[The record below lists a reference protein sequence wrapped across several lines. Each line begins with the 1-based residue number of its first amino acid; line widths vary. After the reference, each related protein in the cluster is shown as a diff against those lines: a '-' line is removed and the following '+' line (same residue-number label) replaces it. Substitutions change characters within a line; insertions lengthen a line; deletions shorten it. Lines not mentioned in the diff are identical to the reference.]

1 MKEIKK
7 WSIYLIGPIICFYI
21 LPMLIRD
28 TGSAMFALLGVIP
41 VLCFVNGLYY
51 GLKENKVLVYS
62 LLVGL
67 LFLPTIFLFYNSSA
81 TVYTVI
87 FTFLSFLGG
96 MSGKGILWLKK

>member
-7 WSIYLIGPIICFYI
+7 WSIYLICPISCFYL

-28 TGSAMFALLGVIP
+28 TGSAMFILLGVVP

-51 GLKENKVLVYS
+51 GLKENKAVIYS

-67 LFLPTIFLFYNSSA
+67 LFLPTLYLFYNSSA
-81 TVYTVI
+81 SVYTVI
-87 FTFLSFLGG
+87 FVLLSFAGA
-96 MSGKGILWLKK
+96 MIGKGILWLKR